1 MEIIMYTT
9 HCPQCKILAKKLDRK
24 GVSYIEEE
32 DTQKMVELGISTVP
46 MLSVD
51 GGAPM
56 NFKQAVE
63 WINSLE
69 V

>member
-9 HCPQCKILAKKLDRK
+9 HCPQCKILAKKLDQK
-24 GVSYIEEE
+24 GISYTEEE
-32 DTQKMVELGISTVP
+32 DTQKMVELGISAVP

-51 GGAPM
+51 GGTPM

-63 WINSLE
+63 WVNSLE